1 MLAWVQNPVPLS
13 ELNSF
18 APLQC
23 SVPQVN
29 QSICDGI
36 PANEQGLVE
45 ECDFSDFPFYTC
57 VSPEER
63 FLERFEYLVS
73 DGVIVWLSHGG
84 ALSRQSKPGA
94 GHF

>member
-23 SVPQVN
+23 TVPQVN
-29 QSICDGI
+29 QSVCDGI

-57 VSPEER
+57 VSPEEC
-63 FLERFEYLVS
+63 FLER
-73 DGVIVWLSHGG
+73 
-84 ALSRQSKPGA
+84 LSR
-94 GHF
+94 F

>member
-23 SVPQVN
+23 TVPQVN
-29 QSICDGI
+29 QSVCDGI
-36 PANEQGLVE
+36 PANEKGLVE

-63 FLERFEYLVS
+63 FLNVYLVS
-73 DGVIVWLSHGG
+73 DDIIVWLSRGG
-84 ALSRQSKPGA
+84 ALSRQPKPRA